1 MTTDNLFG
9 QNYIKFLLE
18 KSYWSQMMDLW
29 YLISKRW
36 SQNSTFLI
44 FETIDTSVLLLKNL
58 LIRQIYELRFGRNK
72 FIIMLE
78 TSWKLMPKGIEI
90 FLV

>member
-36 SQNSTFLI
+36 SKNSTFLI